1 MTLLFFKLVF
11 TPVLMLLSTLA
22 SRKWGD
28 TVGGLLVG
36 LPLTSG
42 PISLFLA
49 LEHGKEFA
57 ASATTGSLA
66 ATIAQASFA
75 VAYCRLARRGWLPA
89 LFAATSTFA
98 IVAAL
103 LQLSGIKQTGLFL
116 LALPVMVAAL
126 RLMPRSLVIKS
137 SLVHPRWDIPFR
149 ILLIVLLV
157 MGVTLAAPYL
167 GAGVSGVIASFP
179 FMAIILAVFAHV
191 MAGFE
196 AAQRVMRGLVGG
208 LFSFAIFFWVLSQL
222 LVSFNLI
229 VTYATAICAALV
241 VQFIL
246 LKRTR
251 RQSVT
256 STANTES

>member
-1 MTLLFFKLVF
+1 MILLFFKLVF
-11 TPVLMLLSTLA
+11 TPVLMLLSTLV
-22 SRKWGD
+22 SRKWGE

-57 ASATTGSLA
+57 AAATIGSLT

-89 LFAATSTFA
+89 LFTAVSTFA
-98 IVAAL
+98 VVATF
-103 LQLSGIKQTGLFL
+103 LQLSGLKQTGLFL

-126 RLMPRSLVIKS
+126 RLMPRSLALKS
-137 SLVHPRWDIPFR
+137 SLAHPRWDIPFR

-157 MGVTLAAPYL
+157 MGVTMAAPNL
-167 GAGVSGVIASFP
+167 GAGVSGIIASFP
-179 FMAIILAVFAHV
+179 FMAVILAVFAHV

-222 LVSFNLI
+222 LVSLSLTI
-229 VTYATAICAALV
+229 TYATAIFAALV

-246 LKRTR
+246 LQRMR
-251 RQSVT
+251 RQSVA
-256 STANTES
+256 STANS

>member
-22 SRKWGD
+22 SRKWGE

-89 LFAATSTFA
+89 LFAATSTFILA
-98 IVAAL
+98 AAL
-103 LQLSGIKQTGLFL
+103 LQLSGIKQTGLFV
-116 LALPVMVAAL
+116 LALPVMMAAL
-126 RLMPRSLVIKS
+126 KIMPRSLVIKS
-137 SLVHPRWDIPFR
+137 SLAHPRGDIPFR

-157 MGVTLAAPYL
+157 MGVTMAAPYL
-167 GAGVSGVIASFP
+167 GAEVSGVIASFP
-179 FMAIILAVFAHV
+179 FMAVILAVFAHV
-191 MAGFE
+191 LAGFE

-208 LFSFAIFFWVLSQL
+208 LFSFAIFFWVLSQF
-222 LVSFNLI
+222 LVSFNLT
-229 VTYATAICAALV
+229 VTYATAIFAALV

-246 LKRTR
+246 LRRIR
-251 RQSVT
+251 RQRVT
-256 STANTES
+256 MTANT

>member
-42 PISLFLA
+42 PISLFMA

-89 LFAATSTFA
+89 LFGATSTFA
-98 IVAAL
+98 FVAAIL
-103 LQLSGIKQTGLFL
+103 HLSGVKQTGLFL

-126 RLMPRSLVIKS
+126 RLMPRSLEIKT
-137 SLVHPRWDIPFR
+137 SLTHPRWDIPFR

-157 MGVTLAAPYL
+157 MGVTMAAPNL

-179 FMAIILAVFAHV
+179 FMAVILAVFAHV

-222 LVSFNLI
+222 LVSVNLT
-229 VTYATAICAALV
+229 VTYATALFAALV
-241 VQFIL
+241 AQFIL
-246 LKRTR
+246 LQRIR

-256 STANTES
+256 RTANT

>member
-22 SRKWGD
+22 SRKWGEA
-28 TVGGLLVG
+28 VGGMLVG

-49 LEHGKEFA
+49 LEHGREFA
-57 ASATTGSLA
+57 ASATTGSLV

-75 VAYCRLARRGWLPA
+75 VVYCRLARRGWLPA
-89 LFAATSTFA
+89 LLAATSIFA
-98 IVAAL
+98 LVATL
-103 LQLSGIKQTGLFL
+103 LQLSGVKQTGLFL
-116 LALPVMVAAL
+116 LALPVMAAAL
-126 RLMPRSLVIKS
+126 RLMPRSPVIKS
-137 SLVHPRWDIPFR
+137 YLSHPRWDIPFR

-157 MGVTLAAPYL
+157 MGVTMAAPYL

-179 FMAIILAVFAHV
+179 FMAVILAVFAHV
-191 MAGFE
+191 VAGFE

-222 LVSFNLI
+222 LASFNLT
-229 VTYATAICAALV
+229 VTYATAIFAALV

-246 LKRTR
+246 LQRMR

-256 STANTES
+256 STANT

>member
-22 SRKWGD
+22 SRKWGE

-57 ASATTGSLA
+57 ASATTGSLT

-75 VAYCRLARRGWLPA
+75 VAYCRLARHGWMPA
-89 LFAATSTFA
+89 LFGATSTFA
-98 IVAAL
+98 LIAVL
-103 LQLSGIKQTGLFL
+103 LQLSGVKQTGLFL

-126 RLMPRSLVIKS
+126 KLMPRSLVIKS
-137 SLVHPRWDIPFR
+137 SLAHPRWDLPFR

-157 MGVTLAAPYL
+157 MGVTMAAPYL

-179 FMAIILAVFAHV
+179 FMAVILAVFAHA

-222 LVSFNLI
+222 LVSFSLAA
-229 VTYATAICAALV
+229 TYATAICAALV
-241 VQFIL
+241 MQFIL
-246 LKRTR
+246 LQRVRK
-251 RQSVT
+251 QNVT
-256 STANTES
+256 STANT